1 MFVCGLCNKKKPM
14 VLTLA
19 VVLAAMYCG
28 VAGAQSPSVLTHMPG
43 DALGALV
50 IPSLESLATQFN
62 ALVHLAGADALGA
75 NVPKNADEAA
85 GRIALLLQL
94 NGVKDMAGL
103 VAALGVDASKPVAV
117 IVPRIVEDAGF
128 ILPVADREKAETI
141 LNEKIGANAREVALG
156 VGDTKAKMQEFGN
169 LGYFMRDGQCYIG
182 LAESTL
188 KSLAST
194 ATAPRTVRYGAPEF
208 PAQNPKE
215 IAFYLNMAALEG
227 GAPPAL
233 SSIAPIFPGLAAA
246 YDEAVLA
253 LAVENNAVQL
263 RLAGHGAS
271 GTSYADAAALKLP
284 QLLSETG
291 AGMLALRL
299 SGDLKE
305 FIGAQ
310 IDAFM
315 GGPERSRQVKGIYN
329 MLATNLGE
337 ELVVSVLGAGDSGVK
352 FVACAEV
359 PTPDTL
365 LMFMRM
371 AGLGQEP
378 KFTHNEVPVFVAEGL
393 IPNATIHV
401 AHTNGVLAISTDQAA
416 VKKTIESAAPDAP
429 KSGGAAPQAILDR
442 GKHGFLILNGA
453 EGAKLA
459 SDLGAPIAADAV
471 KGGQVTLT

>member
-1 MFVCGLCNKKKPM
+1 
-14 VLTLA
+14 
-19 VVLAAMYCG
+19 
-28 VAGAQSPSVLTHMPG
+28 
-43 DALGALV
+43 
-50 IPSLESLATQFN
+50 
-62 ALVHLAGADALGA
+62 
-75 NVPKNADEAA
+75 
-85 GRIALLLQL
+85 
-94 NGVKDMAGL
+94 MAGL
-103 VAALGVDASKPVAV
+103 VAALGVDASKPMAV
-117 IVPRIVEDAGF
+117 ILPRIVEDAGF
-128 ILPVADREKAETI
+128 VLPVADREKAEAI
-141 LNEKIGANAREVALG
+141 LNDKLGANAREVALG
-156 VGDTKAKMQEFGN
+156 VGDAKAKMQEFGN
-169 LGYFMRDGQCYIG
+169 LGYFITNGCCYIG
-182 LAESTL
+182 LAENTL
-188 KSLAST
+188 KSLAATT
-194 ATAPRTVRYGAPEF
+194 ASPRPVRYGAPEF

-215 IAFYLNMAALEG
+215 IAFYLNMAALED

-233 SSIAPIFPGLAAA
+233 SSITPIFPGLAAA

-271 GTSYADAAALKLP
+271 GASYTDAAALKLP
-284 QLLSETG
+284 QLLSEAG

-299 SGDLKE
+299 SSDLKE

-315 GGPERSRQVKGIYN
+315 GGPEMSRQVRGIYN
-329 MLATNLGE
+329 MLASNLGE
-337 ELVVSVLGAGDSGVK
+337 ELVVSVLGAGDGGVK
-352 FVACAEV
+352 FVACADV

-393 IPNATIHV
+393 IPNATLHV
-401 AHTNGVLAISTDQAA
+401 AHINGVLAMSTDEAA

-429 KSGGAAPQAILDR
+429 KSGGAVPQAILER

-459 SDLGAPIAADAV
+459 ADLGAPIAADTV
-471 KGGQVTLT
+471 KGGQVTLTLEQQPTWRQIVLDLPDAGMLAAALAPLLSSL